1 MKLFIDSGNLKD
13 IESLVALGIIDGVT
27 TNPSLLAKEPG
38 GYKDNLK
45 KICGMVQGPTSA
57 EVTETEAQAMIR
69 QGRDLSKIDQ
79 HIVVKVPLTKE
90 GIKACKA
97 LSGEGIKV
105 NVTLCFSPSQAL
117 LAAKVGAT
125 YISPFVGRLDDVA
138 TPGMPSPGLVR
149 AIHPASGPG
158 VRDDGGVLAGF
169 TVPVFYDSMIAK
181 LVAWA
186 GTRAEAIERM
196 SRALREYEIV
206 GIKTTLPFF
215 LWLMA
220 EPDFLAARFDTTY
233 LDALLTSRQGESFSR
248 FSESEERT
256 IAMAAAI
263 DAWFRASRG
272 MAAGG
277 ARQTGSAWKIAA
289 RQEALRG

>member
-38 GYKDNLK
+38 DYKDNLK
-45 KICGMVQGPTSA
+45 KICGIVQGPTSA

-69 QGRDLSKIDQ
+69 QGRDLSKIDP
-79 HIVVKVPLTKE
+79 HIVVKVPLTKD

-138 TPGMPSPGLVR
+138 TPGMEL
-149 AIHPASGPG
+149 I
-158 VRDDGGVLAGF
+158 RDIVEIYTNYNF
-169 TVPVFYDSMIAK
+169 KTEV
-181 LVAWA
+181 LVAS
-186 GTRAEAIERM
+186 TRNPMHIVEAARLGADICTCPPAVIE
-196 SRALREYEIV
+196 SLFNHPLTDI
-206 GIKTTLPFF
+206 GLKK
-215 LWLMA
+215 
-220 EPDFLAARFDTTY
+220 FLADWEKAYGT
-233 LDALLTSRQGESFSR
+233 
-248 FSESEERT
+248 
-256 IAMAAAI
+256 AAH
-263 DAWFRASRG
+263 R
-272 MAAGG
+272 
-277 ARQTGSAWKIAA
+277 
-289 RQEALRG
+289 